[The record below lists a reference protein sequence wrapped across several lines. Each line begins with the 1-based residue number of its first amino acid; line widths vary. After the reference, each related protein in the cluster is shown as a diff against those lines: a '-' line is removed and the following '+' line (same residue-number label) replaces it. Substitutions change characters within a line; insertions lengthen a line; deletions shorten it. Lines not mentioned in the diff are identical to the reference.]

1 MMKGL
6 EYLSC
11 SDSLRELGVLSLE
24 MKRLGDLISV
34 QIPEEQL

>member
-11 SDSLRELGVLSLE
+11 HDTLRELGVLSLE
-24 MKRLGDLISV
+24 KRLRGISV
-34 QIPEEQL
+34 SINT

>member
-11 SDSLRELGVLSLE
+11 HDTLRELRVLSLE
-24 MKRLGDLISV
+24 KKRLREISV
-34 QIPEEQL
+34 SINT